1 MRSAVSLGLLATLAG
16 CATAPAVQAPLA
28 NAPAPAI
35 EGGAAPAPDSARWL
49 YGSGEAAG
57 ASIQAWRQLA
67 DYAIATAKS
76 PPPVSVPMGLPDAA
90 NGIGTASCTGKPVA
104 VVFDADETVI
114 LNRGFAYWQSR
125 SGADYRQSDWDAW
138 ERTGAAQVAP
148 VPGAVTGIRRLREA
162 GITVVFNTNRNA
174 SHAAET
180 IDALE
185 KAGLGRAVHGE
196 TLFLRGDD
204 ATGSRKDTRRATI
217 ASRYCVIALAGDNL
231 GDFADALNAA
241 DLGVQQRRELV
252 ARGDYAQLWG
262 AGWFA
267 LPNPSYG
274 HWQRGTI
281 DDVFPPDAR
290 WNLETAPS
298 EAPAIMN
305 EGN

>member
-1 MRSAVSLGLLATLAG
+1 MR
-16 CATAPAVQAPLA
+16 QAFVPLA
-28 NAPAPAI
+28 LSLALAACQTTPPVASAPPAPAA
-35 EGGAAPAPDSARWL
+35 GDAPAPDSARWL

-67 DYAIATAKS
+67 DFAIATAKTS
-76 PPPVSVPMGLPDAA
+76 PTVSIPMGLPDAA
-90 NGIGTASCTGKPVA
+90 NGIGTASCTGKPMA

-114 LNRGFAYWQSR
+114 LNRGYAYWQSW
-125 SGADYRQSDWDAW
+125 SGAEYKQSEWDAW
-138 ERTGAAQVAP
+138 ERTGANQIAP

-162 GITVVFNTNRNA
+162 GIAVVFNTNRNA
-174 SHAAET
+174 SSAAQT

-185 KAGLGRAVHGE
+185 KAGLGGAVHGE

-241 DLGVQQRRELV
+241 ELGVQQRRELV
-252 ARGDYAQLWG
+252 ARGEYAQLWG

-274 HWQRGTI
+274 HWQRGTV
-281 DDVFPPDAR
+281 DEVFPPDAR
-290 WNLETAPS
+290 WTPETAPS
-298 EAPAIMN
+298 TAPAIMN

>member
-1 MRSAVSLGLLATLAG
+1 MR
-16 CATAPAVQAPLA
+16 QAFGPLA
-28 NAPAPAI
+28 LALALAACQTTPPVASAPPAPV
-35 EGGAAPAPDSARWL
+35 GGDAPAPDSARWL

-67 DYAIATAKS
+67 DFAIAAAKTS
-76 PPPVSVPMGLPDAA
+76 PTVSIPMGLPDAA
-90 NGIGTASCTGKPVA
+90 NGIGTATCTGKPMA

-114 LNRGFAYWQSR
+114 LNRGYAYWQSW
-125 SGADYRQSDWDAW
+125 SGAEYKQSEWDAW
-138 ERTGAAQVAP
+138 ERTGANQVAP

-162 GITVVFNTNRNA
+162 GIAVVFNTNRNA
-174 SHAAET
+174 SSAAQA

-241 DLGVQQRRELV
+241 ELGVQQRRELV
-252 ARGDYAQLWG
+252 ARGEYAQLWG

-274 HWQRGTI
+274 HWQRGTV
-281 DDVFPPDAR
+281 DEVFPPDAR
-290 WNLETAPS
+290 WTPETAPS
-298 EAPAIMN
+298 TAPAIMN

>member
-1 MRSAVSLGLLATLAG
+1 MRQAF
-16 CATAPAVQAPLA
+16 APLA
-28 NAPAPAI
+28 LSLALTACQTTPPVASAPPAPAA
-35 EGGAAPAPDSARWL
+35 GDAPAPDSARWL

-67 DYAIATAKS
+67 DFAIATAKTS
-76 PPPVSVPMGLPDAA
+76 PTVSIPMGLPDAA
-90 NGIGTASCTGKPVA
+90 NGIGTATCTGKPMA

-114 LNRGFAYWQSR
+114 LNRGYAYWQSW
-125 SGADYRQSDWDAW
+125 SGAEYKQSEWDAW
-138 ERTGAAQVAP
+138 ERTGANQVAP

-162 GITVVFNTNRNA
+162 GIAVVFNTNRNA
-174 SHAAET
+174 SSAAQT

-241 DLGVQQRRELV
+241 ELGVQQRRELV
-252 ARGDYAQLWG
+252 ARGEYAQLWG

-274 HWQRGTI
+274 HWQRGTV
-281 DDVFPPDAR
+281 DEVFPPDAR
-290 WNLETAPS
+290 WTPETAPS
-298 EAPAIMN
+298 TAPAIMN